1 MLHLKELLNDG
12 FKILTHEDI
21 INNLYGATDDPTTK
35 IKTEILTR
43 LLKNV
48 IMQKKWKVFV
58 MHTEEVVDTV
68 IKTEEEMEIYI
79 NDMNANI
86 LKENDN
92 DYTLILDY
100 KLNV

>member
-1 MLHLKELLNDG
+1 MLNLKELLNDG
-12 FKILTHEDI
+12 FKLLTHEDI
-21 INNLYGATDDPTTK
+21 INNLYGAIDNPRAK
-35 IKTEILTR
+35 IKTETLTK

-48 IMQKKWKVFV
+48 TMQKKWKIFV

-68 IKTEEEMEIYI
+68 IKTEEQMEVYI
-79 NDMNANI
+79 NDMNASI

-92 DYTLILDY
+92 DYTLLLDY